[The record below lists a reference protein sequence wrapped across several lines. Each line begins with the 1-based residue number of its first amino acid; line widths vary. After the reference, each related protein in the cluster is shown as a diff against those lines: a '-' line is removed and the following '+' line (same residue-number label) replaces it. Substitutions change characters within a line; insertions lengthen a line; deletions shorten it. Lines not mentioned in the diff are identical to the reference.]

1 MIDIDY
7 QLLYQAEQKGFALG
21 FMACLQLLEGQIRG
35 LEDKA
40 DDPKVKALLDDL
52 KRVDII
58 AYEKLE
64 AFLSD
69 RIIPHYALVCKK
81 LTVIEEA

>member
-1 MIDIDY
+1 MNDIDY
-7 QLLYQAEQKGFALG
+7 QMLHQAEQKGFALG
-21 FMACLQLLEGQIRG
+21 FMACSQLLEGQIRG

-40 DDPKVKALLDDL
+40 GDPRVKDLLDGL

-64 AFLSD
+64 ALLSD
-69 RIIPHYALVCKK
+69 TVMPHYALVCRK
-81 LTVIEEA
+81 LAEVDP